1 MKRLLLIG
9 LFALIFHVVAMGV
22 YLRNGLQGN
31 IDFHILSSSHFGVPK
46 PLADRGLRPLYEDG
60 VYLGWDGQFYYY
72 IANDLRGSPET
83 MKHIDT
89 PGYRYQR
96 IGLPLLAKAASIVTF
111 QGWVSPTLYY
121 LTYLLLLVAGTMAA
135 GLLLQSV
142 GCHPA
147 WSLLWT
153 LSAGTQLTLLN
164 GLPDAAADAFF
175 LIGLA
180 CLRSN
185 RRVWVWLS
193 VIPLSFMV
201 LSREAYV
208 ALPVLLFLFFGLDRL
223 RAAGTEGRLAS
234 VAAWIKSP
242 AFICL
247 AVPVLAFAAV
257 QIAVRFGLNVDPGAA
272 QGILGPP
279 LKAWWRFWSSG
290 ISGVHPFV
298 GAGAHARSEFV
309 LLTIFLALLVITFVL
324 SIRLFVVAYHRRAPL
339 DQALGATAAVF
350 CVLYLFFA
358 DAVMMHYSGYMKVA
372 SIFLFLVPYMN
383 ARKDELAGQG
393 QIGGRVFAQAWQWC
407 VREPGKKFLY
417 AFLIVA
423 ALYGGIHVWEERI
436 LPENRPLYWP
446 YTRVTEPR
454 STNAAECL
462 PAYKARFDVL
472 EERPFPL
479 PDTRYNRLFPPPTT
493 KLIRVRATNLTDR
506 PFANTSAPGAVNLS
520 YQWLDSAGH
529 LISDGIRTFVPGGI
543 APQASAE
550 AWLVAEY
557 PRQPGRYILRISAVQ
572 ESCSWFHTKDPSS
585 AVDLSVEVR

>member
-9 LFALIFHVVAMGV
+9 LFALIFHLIAMGV

-96 IGLPLLAKAASIVTF
+96 IGLPLLAKAVSILTF

-121 LTYLLLLVAGTMAA
+121 LTYLLLVVSGTIAA
-135 GLLLQSV
+135 GWLLQSV

-153 LSAGTQLTLLN
+153 LSAGTQVTLLN
-164 GLPDAAADAFF
+164 GLPDAAADAFL
-175 LIGLA
+175 LIGLT

-185 RRVWVWLS
+185 RRLGVWLS
-193 VIPLSFMV
+193 VIPFSFMV
-201 LSREAYV
+201 MSREAYV
-208 ALPVLLFLFFGLDRL
+208 VLPALLFLFVGLDRL
-223 RAAGTEGRLAS
+223 RAAGAGERLAS
-234 VAAWIKSP
+234 VVAWIRSP
-242 AFICL
+242 FFICL
-247 AVPVLAFAAV
+247 AAPVLAFIAL
-257 QIAVRFGLNVDPGAA
+257 QFAVRFVLNVDPGAA

-279 LKAWWRFWSSG
+279 LKAWWRFWSG
-290 ISGVHPFV
+290 GVAGVHPFV
-298 GAGAHARSEFV
+298 GAGAQARSELV
-309 LLTIFLALLVITFVL
+309 LLTVFLILLGIAFV
-324 SIRLFVVAYHRRAPL
+324 SSVRLFAVAYRVRAPI
-339 DQALGATAAVF
+339 DQALGATAAIFV
-350 CVLYLFFA
+350 VLYLFFA

-383 ARKDELAGQG
+383 ARRDGLVVQG
-393 QIGGRVFAQAWQWC
+393 EVGGRVFTKAWHWF
-407 VREPGKKFLY
+407 VRKPAKKLIY
-417 AFLIVA
+417 AFLIFA

-446 YTRVTEPR
+446 YTRALDPR
-454 STNAAECL
+454 SNAPAECL
-462 PAYKARFDVL
+462 PSYKAHFDVL
-472 EERPFPL
+472 EQRPFPL
-479 PDTRYNRLFPPPTT
+479 PDTRFNRLFPPPAT

-506 PFANTSAPGAVNLS
+506 PFVSTTAPGAVNLS
-520 YQWLDSAGH
+520 YQWLDGAGR
-529 LISDGIRTFVPGGI
+529 LLADGIRTVVPGGI

-550 AWLVAEY
+550 AWLVVEY

-572 ESCSWFHTKDPSS
+572 ESCSWFYTKEPSS
-585 AVDLSVEVR
+585 SVDLNVDVP